1 MAAKKTKK
9 TPKGKPGRKR
19 AGPPRLLKPSK
30 RLPGAACKRMRER
43 SGMNQRQLADKIGY
57 TQPHISNIERGA
69 IAPSEELVDAY
80 KKVCSGKKVTKKAA
94 PAKAKKKPVAKK
106 RKPAKVVK
114 AKSKP
119 KAAKKP
125 RAAKKKTAAPATESA
140 PVASEQAA
148 E

>member
-9 TPKGKPGRKR
+9 KALKAPKGKPGRKR

-43 SGMNQRQLADKIGY
+43 SGMNQRQLAQKIGY

-69 IAPSEELVDAY
+69 IAPSEELVAAY
-80 KKVCSGKKVTKKAA
+80 KKACAGKKVTKKTA
-94 PAKAKKKPVAKK
+94 PVKAKKKAPAK

-114 AKSKP
+114 AKAKP
-119 KAAKKP
+119 KAARKP
-125 RAAKKKTAAPATESA
+125 KRAAAPESA
-140 PVASEQAA
+140 PAASEQAA